1 MKHCFMPG
9 NSGGDDRDDPPG
21 TGKVKAKRNKKRSN

>member
-1 MKHCFMPG
+1 MKYCFMPG

-21 TGKVKAKRNKKRSN
+21 TGKVKRSKKRNK